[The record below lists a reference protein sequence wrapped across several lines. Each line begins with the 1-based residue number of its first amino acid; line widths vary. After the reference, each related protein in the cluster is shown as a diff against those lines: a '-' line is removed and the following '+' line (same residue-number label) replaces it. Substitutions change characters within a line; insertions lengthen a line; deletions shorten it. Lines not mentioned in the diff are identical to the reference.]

1 MCILVTG
8 FERFGPN
15 DMNPTALLMDRL
27 AGKDGVTAAVLPV
40 EYHTSVG
47 RFEALL
53 DEHQPDVAVAFGLAR
68 SCDQIRLERVAL
80 NLDEATMPDNA
91 GVLRC
96 GLRIA
101 DDGPVG
107 YWSTLPVD
115 RLIEALT
122 EAGLPAGPSGHAGGY
137 VCNHLFYGVRHALE
151 RRGRPLPMGFVH
163 VPPLPEQVSSEP
175 GRTGLGVD
183 DLERAAH
190 IILNELRTGQYQR
203 PESLTGQ
210 GAVYRSR

>member
-1 MCILVTG
+1 MTRILVTG

-15 DMNPTALLMDRL
+15 DLNPTALLMDRL
-27 AGKDGVTAAVLPV
+27 AGKDGVTAVVLPV
-40 EYHTSVG
+40 EYHTSVK

-53 DEHQPDVAVAFGLAR
+53 DEHRAEVAVAFGFAR

-80 NLDEATMPDNA
+80 NLDEATVPDNA

-101 DDGPVG
+101 EDGPVG

-115 RLIEALT
+115 RLIKALT

-151 RRGRPLPMGFVH
+151 CRGRPLPMGFVH
-163 VPPLPEQVSSEP
+163 VPPLPEQVSSDP
-175 GRTGLGVD
+175 GRTGLGLD

-190 IILNELRTGQYQR
+190 IILNELKQ
-203 PESLTGQ
+203 S
-210 GAVYRSR
+210 

>member
-1 MCILVTG
+1 MTRILVTG

-15 DMNPTALLMDRL
+15 DLNPTALLMDRL
-27 AGKDGVTAAVLPV
+27 AGKGGVTAVVLPV
-40 EYHTSVG
+40 EYHTSVK

-53 DEHQPDVAVAFGLAR
+53 DEHRAEVAVAFGLAR

-80 NLDEATMPDNA
+80 NLDEATVPDNA

-101 DDGPVG
+101 EDGPVG

-115 RLIEALT
+115 RLIKALT

-151 RRGRPLPMGFVH
+151 CRGRPLPMGFVH

-175 GRTGLGVD
+175 GRTGLGLD

-190 IILNELRTGQYQR
+190 IILNELKQ
-203 PESLTGQ
+203 S
-210 GAVYRSR
+210 

>member
-1 MCILVTG
+1 MRILVTG

-15 DMNPTALLMDRL
+15 DLNPTALLMDRL
-27 AGKDGVTAAVLPV
+27 AGKGGVTAVVLPV
-40 EYHTSVG
+40 EYHTSVK

-53 DEHQPDVAVAFGLAR
+53 DEHRAEVAVAFGLAR

-101 DDGPVG
+101 EDGPVG

-115 RLIEALT
+115 RLIKALT

-151 RRGRPLPMGFVH
+151 CRGRPLPMGFVH

-175 GRTGLGVD
+175 GRTGLGLD

-190 IILNELRTGQYQR
+190 IILNELKY
-203 PESLTGQ
+203 LTCD
-210 GAVYRSR
+210 

>member
-1 MCILVTG
+1 MRILVTG
-8 FERFGPN
+8 FEKFGPN
-15 DMNPTALLMDRL
+15 DLNPTALLMERL
-27 AGKDGVTAAVLPV
+27 AGVDGVNVAVLPV
-40 EYHTSVG
+40 GSYTSVK

-53 DEHQPDVAVAFGLAR
+53 DEHRPDVAVAFGLAR
-68 SCDQIRLERVAL
+68 SYDQIRLERVAL
-80 NLDEATMPDNA
+80 NLDEATVPDNA

-101 DDGPVG
+101 QDGPVG

-115 RLIEALT
+115 RLIDALG
-122 EAGLPAGPSGHAGGY
+122 EAGLPVAASGHAGGY

-151 RRGRPLPMGFVH
+151 RRGCPLPMGFVH

-175 GRTGLGVD
+175 GRTGLGLD

-203 PESLTGQ
+203 PENLTGQ